1 MQKGVVRKRRT
12 PPLSEY
18 GKQLREK
25 QELKAQ
31 YNLRERQFQNY
42 VEKTLEEESGGNA
55 EEQLMRQLERRL
67 DNVVFRMGLA
77 DTRKQ
82 ARQLVSHGHIQVS
95 EKAVRVPSYQTKLHE
110 KVRVRP
116 NSQERP
122 FFKNRK
128 LALKKYETPSWLAL
142 DKDRMEA
149 EIKGVPVLEDM
160 GVTVQIPLVFEF
172 YSR

>member
-18 GKQLREK
+18 GKQLHEK
-25 QELKAQ
+25 QELKTQ

-42 VEKTLEEESGGNA
+42 VKKTLEEESGGNA

-82 ARQLVSHGHIQVS
+82 ARQLVSHGHIQVDA
-95 EKAVRVPSYQTKLHE
+95 KAVRVPSYTTKLHE
-110 KVRVRP
+110 KIRVRP

-128 LALKKYETPSWLAL
+128 LTLKKYEAPSWLVL
-142 DKDRMEA
+142 DKERMEA
-149 EIKGVPVLEDM
+149 EVREAPGLAEINP
-160 GVTVQIPLVFEF
+160 TVQIPLVFEF

>member
-18 GKQLREK
+18 GKQLGEK
-25 QELKAQ
+25 QALKEQ
-31 YNLRERQFQNY
+31 YNLRERQFRNY
-42 VEKTLEEESGGNA
+42 VKRTLGQERGNA
-55 EEQLMRQLERRL
+55 EEQLMQQLERRL

-82 ARQLVSHGHIQVS
+82 ARQLVSHGHIQVNG
-95 EKAVRVPSYQTKLHE
+95 KGVRVPSYATGRGE
-110 KVRVRP
+110 KISVRTS
-116 NSQERP
+116 SQSLP

-128 LALKKYETPSWLAL
+128 LSLKKYEAPSWLTL
-142 DKDRMEA
+142 DKEVVVA
-149 EIKGVPVLEDM
+149 EIKDSPKMADM

>member
-18 GKQLREK
+18 GKQLHEK

-42 VEKTLEEESGGNA
+42 VEKTLEEEGGGNA
-55 EEQLMRQLERRL
+55 EEQLMRQLEQRL

-82 ARQLVSHGHIQVS
+82 ARQLVSHGHIQVN
-95 EKAVRVPSYQTKLHE
+95 EKGVRVPSYHTKLHE
-110 KVRVRP
+110 KIRVRP
-116 NSQERP
+116 NSQERL

-128 LALKKYETPSWLAL
+128 LALKKYEAPSWLVL
-142 DKDRMEA
+142 DKERMEA
-149 EIKGVPVLEDM
+149 EVKGMPGLAEI
-160 GVTVQIPLVFEF
+160 GPTVQIPLVFEF

>member
-18 GKQLREK
+18 GKQLHEK

-42 VEKTLEEESGGNA
+42 VEKTLEEQRGGNA

-82 ARQLVSHGHIQVS
+82 ARQLVSHGHIQVN
-95 EKAVRVPSYQTKLHE
+95 EKSVRVPSYQTKLRE

-116 NSQERP
+116 NSQALA

-128 LALKKYETPSWLAL
+128 LLLKKYEAPSWIAL
-142 DKDRMEA
+142 DKELMEA
-149 EIKGVPVLEDM
+149 EVKGAPGLAEINP
-160 GVTVQIPLVFEF
+160 TVQIPLVFEF

>member
-1 MQKGVVRKRRT
+1 MQKGVVRKRR
-12 PPLSEY
+12 PAQVSEY

-25 QELKAQ
+25 QDLKAL
-31 YNLRERQFQNY
+31 YNVQERQFRRY
-42 VEKTLEEESGGNA
+42 VEETLQKSSVGNA
-55 EEQLMRQLERRL
+55 EEELFGRLEQRL

-82 ARQLVSHGHIQVS
+82 ARQLVSHGHIQVN
-95 EKAVRVPSYQTKLHE
+95 ERPVRVASYRIKTGE

-116 NSQERP
+116 NSLEHT

-128 LALKKYETPSWLAL
+128 LVLAKYQAPSWLAL
-142 DKDRMEA
+142 HPETMEA
-149 EIKGVPVLEDM
+149 EIKGVPVLQEAGM
-160 GVTVQIPLVFEF
+160 TVQIPLVFEF